1 LKTDVYTTAEST
13 GNGIYSFTAAGI
25 AGNCAV
31 NDTGIGIHTRIDAS
45 ATIAGN
51 RATDDSGRGGVWN
64 QTGALIVRN
73 GAVRNGEALCVES
86 SNTAAGI
93 ARYDAPFDVSLVG
106 TV

>member
-1 LKTDVYTTAEST
+1 MLFIRLSVPELPVIVLLTKRVREYST
-13 GNGIYSFTAAGI
+13 S
-25 AGNCAV
+25 
-31 NDTGIGIHTRIDAS
+31 IDAR